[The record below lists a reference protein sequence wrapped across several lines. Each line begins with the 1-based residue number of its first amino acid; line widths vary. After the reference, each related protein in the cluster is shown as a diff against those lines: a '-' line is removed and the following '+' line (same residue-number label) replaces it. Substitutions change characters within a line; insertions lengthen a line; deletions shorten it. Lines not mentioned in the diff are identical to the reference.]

1 MRAQRV
7 RDAGSRAEMQM
18 VTMGHRGRGESGMAA
33 SIPRRRRQALSGREY
48 VGTLLSVRQF
58 LPRTKVAPRLF
69 TVLDESFLIE
79 DVFLLRKARRQSP

>member
-1 MRAQRV
+1 MIRAIKSPQTAEVRVKTTMRAQRV

-58 LPRTKVAPRLF
+58 FAAKQGGTAVIYRP
-69 TVLDESFLIE
+69 
-79 DVFLLRKARRQSP
+79 